1 MLKKYIV
8 LIIVG
13 VVLMV
18 NDSYGITQDERNFL
32 HACRYGQ
39 MYVIE
44 ELIDK
49 VNINVQDEEDG
60 FTPLMNAVTEGEIEV
75 VKILL
80 EHNADVIKIK
90 DNKGRNAFF
99 WAAVLDELEI
109 LKLFEKYNPDFNVSD
124 NYGSNV
130 FFFTRKKETVNY
142 FLQHGAD
149 INKKNKS
156 GRTPLIQHSLAY
168 ENQEHVKFLLEKGA
182 DINAQDNEGV
192 TTLMFA
198 VQTDKVQ
205 IIDICLS
212 ENADINI
219 KDNEGKTALFHTI
232 SSFGV
237 LENVKAMTEDMFGD
251 HAKTDYIKDYMN
263 QKKMEE
269 TDRAIRLI
277 KLLVSN
283 GADINT
289 QDNKG
294 NTLLMYA
301 IELRNEPL
309 INEILKLNPDVNI
322 KNKKGKTANDMA
334 KEYGYK
340 IVK

>member
-1 MLKKYIV
+1 MVKKYIV

-13 VVLMV
+13 VVFMV
-18 NDSYGITQDERNFL
+18 NASYGISQDEKNFL

-49 VNINVQDEEDG
+49 VNINVQDEEG
-60 FTPLMNAVTEGEIEV
+60 YTPLMNAITEGEIKV

-80 EHNADVIKIK
+80 EHNADVTKIK
-90 DNKGRNAFF
+90 DNSGRNAFF
-99 WAAVLDELEI
+99 WAAVLDELEM

-124 NYGSNV
+124 NYGSNAL
-130 FFFTRKKETVNY
+130 FFTRKAETVNY
-142 FLQHGAD
+142 LLKNGAD

-168 ENQEHVKFLLEKGA
+168 ENQDHVKFLLEKGA

-198 VQTDKVQ
+198 VQTDKTK

-212 ENADINI
+212 EKADINM
-219 KDNEGKTALFHTI
+219 KDKEGKTALFHTI
-232 SSFGV
+232 SSFGI
-237 LENVKAMTEDMFGD
+237 LENVKTMTENMFGD
-251 HAKTDYIKDYMN
+251 YAKTDYVKNYMN

-269 TDRAIRLI
+269 TDTAIRLI

-283 GADINT
+283 GADINA

-301 IELRNEPL
+301 IALRNESL

-322 KNKKGKTANDMA
+322 KNKEGKTANDMA

>member
-1 MLKKYIV
+1 MVKKYIV

-13 VVLMV
+13 VVFMV
-18 NDSYGITQDERNFL
+18 NASYGISQDEKNFL

-49 VNINVQDEEDG
+49 VNVNVQDEEG
-60 FTPLMNAVTEGEIEV
+60 FTPLMNAIREREIEI

-80 EHNADVIKIK
+80 EHNADVTKIK
-90 DNKGRNAFF
+90 DNSGRNAFF
-99 WAAVLDELEI
+99 WAAVLDELEM

-124 NYGSNV
+124 NYGSNAL
-130 FFFTRKKETVNY
+130 FFTRKAETVNY
-142 FLQHGAD
+142 LLKNGAD

-168 ENQEHVKFLLEKGA
+168 ENQDHVKFLLEKGA

-198 VQTDKVQ
+198 VQTDKTK

-212 ENADINI
+212 EKADINI

-232 SSFGV
+232 SSFGI
-237 LENVKAMTEDMFGD
+237 LENVKSMTENMFGD
-251 HAKTDYIKDYMN
+251 YAKTDYVKNYMN

-269 TDRAIRLI
+269 TDTAIRLI

-283 GADINT
+283 GADINA

-301 IELRNEPL
+301 IALRNEPL

-322 KNKKGKTANDMA
+322 KNKEGKTANDIA

>member
-1 MLKKYIV
+1 M
-8 LIIVG
+8 
-13 VVLMV
+13 
-18 NDSYGITQDERNFL
+18 
-32 HACRYGQ
+32 
-39 MYVIE
+39 
-44 ELIDK
+44 
-49 VNINVQDEEDG
+49 
-60 FTPLMNAVTEGEIEV
+60 
-75 VKILL
+75 
-80 EHNADVIKIK
+80 
-90 DNKGRNAFF
+90 
-99 WAAVLDELEI
+99 
-109 LKLFEKYNPDFNVSD
+109 SD

-142 FLQHGAD
+142 FLQHGSD

-156 GRTPLIQHSLAY
+156 GRTLLIQHSLAY

-198 VQTDKVQ
+198 VQTDKTK

-237 LENVKAMTEDMFGD
+237 LENVKSMTENMFGD
-251 HAKTDYIKDYMN
+251 YAKTDYIKDYMN

-269 TDRAIRLI
+269 TDTAIRLI

-283 GADINT
+283 GADINA

-301 IELRNEPL
+301 ITLRNEPL
-309 INEILKLNPDVNI
+309 INEILKLNPNVNI
-322 KNKKGKTANDMA
+322 KNKKGKTANDIS
-334 KEYGYK
+334 KECGYK
-340 IVK
+340 II

>member
-1 MLKKYIV
+1 MIKKYIV

-13 VVLMV
+13 VVFMA
-18 NDSYGITQDERNFL
+18 NASYGISQDEKNFL

-49 VNINVQDEEDG
+49 VNVNVQDEEG
-60 FTPLMNAVTEGEIEV
+60 FTPLMNAIREREIEI

-80 EHNADVIKIK
+80 EHNADVTKIK
-90 DNKGRNAFF
+90 DNSGRNAFF
-99 WAAVLDELEI
+99 WAAVLDELEM

-124 NYGSNV
+124 NYGSNAL
-130 FFFTRKKETVNY
+130 FFTRKAETVNY
-142 FLQHGAD
+142 LLKNGAD

-168 ENQEHVKFLLEKGA
+168 ENQDHVKFLLEKGA

-198 VQTDKVQ
+198 VQTDKTK

-212 ENADINI
+212 EKADINI

-232 SSFGV
+232 SSFGI
-237 LENVKAMTEDMFGD
+237 LENVKSMTENMFGD
-251 HAKTDYIKDYMN
+251 YAKTDYVKNYMN

-269 TDRAIRLI
+269 TDTAIRLI

-283 GADINT
+283 GADINA

-301 IELRNEPL
+301 IALRNEPL

-322 KNKKGKTANDMA
+322 KNKEGKTANDMA

-340 IVK
+340 IIK

>member
-1 MLKKYIV
+1 MVKKYIV

-13 VVLMV
+13 VVFMV
-18 NDSYGITQDERNFL
+18 NASYGISQDEKNFL

-49 VNINVQDEEDG
+49 VNINVQDEEG
-60 FTPLMNAVTEGEIEV
+60 YTPLMNAITEGEIEV

-80 EHNADVIKIK
+80 EHNADVTKIK
-90 DNKGRNAFF
+90 DNSGRNAFF
-99 WAAVLDELEI
+99 WAAVLDELEM
-109 LKLFEKYNPDFNVSD
+109 LKLFEKYNPDFNIAD
-124 NYGSNV
+124 NYGSNAL
-130 FFFTRKKETVNY
+130 FFTRKAETVNY
-142 FLQHGAD
+142 LLKNGAD

-168 ENQEHVKFLLEKGA
+168 ENQDHVKFLLEKGA

-198 VQTDKVQ
+198 VQTDKTK

-212 ENADINI
+212 EKADINM
-219 KDNEGKTALFHTI
+219 KDKEGKTALFHTI
-232 SSFGV
+232 SSFGI
-237 LENVKAMTEDMFGD
+237 LENVKSMTENMFGD
-251 HAKTDYIKDYMN
+251 HAKTDYIKNYMN

-269 TDRAIRLI
+269 TDTAIRLI

-283 GADINT
+283 GADINA

-301 IELRNEPL
+301 IALRNEPL

-322 KNKKGKTANDMA
+322 KNKEGKTANDMA

>member
-1 MLKKYIV
+1 MVKKYIV

-13 VVLMV
+13 VVFMV
-18 NDSYGITQDERNFL
+18 NASYGISQDEKNFL

-49 VNINVQDEEDG
+49 VNINVQDEEEG
-60 FTPLMNAVTEGEIEV
+60 YTPLMNAIREREIEI

-80 EHNADVIKIK
+80 EHNADVTKIK
-90 DNKGRNAFF
+90 DNSGRNAFF
-99 WAAVLDELEI
+99 WAAVLDELEM

-124 NYGSNV
+124 NYGSNAL
-130 FFFTRKKETVNY
+130 FFTRKAETVNY
-142 FLQHGAD
+142 LLKNGAD

-168 ENQEHVKFLLEKGA
+168 ENQDHVKFLLEKGA

-198 VQTDKVQ
+198 VQTDKTK

-212 ENADINI
+212 EKADINI

-232 SSFGV
+232 SSFGI
-237 LENVKAMTEDMFGD
+237 LENVKSMTENMFGD
-251 HAKTDYIKDYMN
+251 YARTDYVKNYMN

-269 TDRAIRLI
+269 TDTAIRLI

-283 GADINT
+283 GADINA

-301 IELRNEPL
+301 IALRNEPL

-322 KNKKGKTANDMA
+322 KNKEGKTANDIA

>member
-1 MLKKYIV
+1 MVKKYIV

-13 VVLMV
+13 VVFMV
-18 NDSYGITQDERNFL
+18 NVSYGISQDEKNFL

-49 VNINVQDEEDG
+49 VNINVQDEEEG
-60 FTPLMNAVTEGEIEV
+60 YTPLMNAIRGREIEA

-80 EHNADVIKIK
+80 EHNADVTKIK
-90 DNKGRNAFF
+90 DNSGRNAFF
-99 WAAVLDELEI
+99 WAAVLDELEM
-109 LKLFEKYNPDFNVSD
+109 LKLFEKYNPDYNESD
-124 NYGSNV
+124 NYDANAL
-130 FFFTRKKETVNY
+130 FFTRKAETVNY
-142 FLQHGAD
+142 LLKNGAD

-168 ENQEHVKFLLEKGA
+168 ENQDHVKFLLEKGA

-198 VQTDKVQ
+198 VQTDKTK

-212 ENADINI
+212 EKADINI
-219 KDNEGKTALFHTI
+219 KNNEGKTALFHTI
-232 SSFGV
+232 SSFGI
-237 LENVKAMTEDMFGD
+237 LENVKSMTENMFGD
-251 HAKTDYIKDYMN
+251 HARTDYVKNYMN

-269 TDRAIRLI
+269 TDTAIRLI

-283 GADINT
+283 GADINA

-301 IELRNEPL
+301 IALRNEPL

-322 KNKKGKTANDMA
+322 KNKEGKTANDIA

>member
-1 MLKKYIV
+1 
-8 LIIVG
+8 
-13 VVLMV
+13 MV
-18 NDSYGITQDERNFL
+18 NASYGISQDEKNFL

-49 VNINVQDEEDG
+49 VNINVQDEEEG
-60 FTPLMNAVTEGEIEV
+60 YTPLMNAIREREIEI

-80 EHNADVIKIK
+80 EHNADVTKIK
-90 DNKGRNAFF
+90 DNSGRNAFF
-99 WAAVLDELEI
+99 WAAVLDELEM
-109 LKLFEKYNPDFNVSD
+109 LKLFEKYNPDYNESD
-124 NYGSNV
+124 NYGSNAL
-130 FFFTRKKETVNY
+130 FFTRKAETVNY
-142 FLQHGAD
+142 LLKNGAD

-168 ENQEHVKFLLEKGA
+168 ENQDHVKFLLEKGA

-198 VQTDKVQ
+198 VQTDKTK

-212 ENADINI
+212 EKADINI

-232 SSFGV
+232 SSFGI
-237 LENVKAMTEDMFGD
+237 LENVKSMTENMFGD
-251 HAKTDYIKDYMN
+251 YARTDYVKNYMN

-269 TDRAIRLI
+269 TDTAIRLI

-283 GADINT
+283 GADINA

-301 IELRNEPL
+301 IALRNEPL

-322 KNKKGKTANDMA
+322 KNKEGKTANDIA

>member
-1 MLKKYIV
+1 MIKKYIV

-13 VVLMV
+13 VVFMV
-18 NDSYGITQDERNFL
+18 NASYGISQDEKNFL

-49 VNINVQDEEDG
+49 VNINVQDEEEG
-60 FTPLMNAVTEGEIEV
+60 YTPLMNAIRGREIEA

-80 EHNADVIKIK
+80 EHNADVTKIK
-90 DNKGRNAFF
+90 DNSGRNAFF
-99 WAAVLDELEI
+99 WAAVLDELEM
-109 LKLFEKYNPDFNVSD
+109 LKLFEKYNPDYNESD
-124 NYGSNV
+124 NYDSNAL
-130 FFFTRKKETVNY
+130 FFTRKAETVNY
-142 FLQHGAD
+142 LLKNGAD

-168 ENQEHVKFLLEKGA
+168 ENQDHVKFLLEKGA
-182 DINAQDNEGV
+182 YINAQDNEGV

-198 VQTDKVQ
+198 VQTDKTK

-212 ENADINI
+212 EKADINI

-232 SSFGV
+232 SSFGI
-237 LENVKAMTEDMFGD
+237 LENVKSMTDNMFGD
-251 HAKTDYIKDYMN
+251 YARTDYVKNYMN

-269 TDRAIRLI
+269 TDTAIRLI

-283 GADINT
+283 GADINA

-301 IELRNEPL
+301 IALRNEPL

-322 KNKKGKTANDMA
+322 KNKEGKTANDIA

>member
-13 VVLMV
+13 IVLMV
-18 NDSYGITQDERNFL
+18 NISYGISQDERNFL
-32 HACRYGQ
+32 SACHYG
-39 MYVIE
+39 YIDVIE
-44 ELIDK
+44 KLIDK
-49 VNINVQDEEDG
+49 VNINVQDEEKG
-60 FTPLMNAVTEGEIEV
+60 YTPLINAIRGRKIET

-80 EHNADVIKIK
+80 EHNADVTKIK
-90 DNKGRNAFF
+90 SNNGRNAFF
-99 WAAVLDELEI
+99 WAAALDELEM
-109 LKLFEKYNPDFNVSD
+109 LKLFEKYNPDFNTVD
-124 NYGSNV
+124 NDGATALFYASEI
-130 FFFTRKKETVNY
+130 ETMDYLIKNGIDV
-142 FLQHGAD
+142 
-149 INKKNKS
+149 NKKDIT

-168 ENQEHVKFLLEKGA
+168 ENQDHVKFLLEKGA

-198 VQTDKVQ
+198 VQTDKTK

-212 ENADINI
+212 EKADINI

-232 SSFGV
+232 SSFGI
-237 LENVKAMTEDMFGD
+237 LENVKAMTENMFGD
-251 HAKTDYIKDYMN
+251 YAKTDYIKNYMN

-269 TDRAIRLI
+269 TDTAIRLI

-283 GADINT
+283 GADINA

-301 IELRNEPL
+301 IALRNEPL

-322 KNKKGKTANDMA
+322 KNKEGKTANDIASM
-334 KEYGYK
+334 YGYK

>member
-1 MLKKYIV
+1 MVKKYIV

-13 VVLMV
+13 VVFMA
-18 NDSYGITQDERNFL
+18 NSSYGISQDEKNFL

-49 VNINVQDEEDG
+49 VNINVQDEEG
-60 FTPLMNAVTEGEIEV
+60 YTPLMNAITEGEIEI

-90 DNKGRNAFF
+90 DNSGRNAFF
-99 WAAVLDELEI
+99 LAAVLDELEM

-130 FFFTRKKETVNY
+130 FFFTRKVETVNY

-149 INKKNKS
+149 INKRNKS

-168 ENQEHVKFLLEKGA
+168 ENQDHVKFLLEKGA
-182 DINAQDNEGV
+182 DINAQDN
-192 TTLMFA
+192 
-198 VQTDKVQ
+198 
-205 IIDICLS
+205 
-212 ENADINI
+212 
-219 KDNEGKTALFHTI
+219 
-232 SSFGV
+232 
-237 LENVKAMTEDMFGD
+237 
-251 HAKTDYIKDYMN
+251 
-263 QKKMEE
+263 
-269 TDRAIRLI
+269 
-277 KLLVSN
+277 
-283 GADINT
+283 
-289 QDNKG
+289 KG

-301 IELRNEPL
+301 IALRNEPL

-322 KNKKGKTANDMA
+322 KNKEGKTANDMA

>member
-1 MLKKYIV
+1 MIKKYIV

-13 VVLMV
+13 VVFMV
-18 NDSYGITQDERNFL
+18 NASYGISQDEKNFL

-49 VNINVQDEEDG
+49 VNINVQDEEEG
-60 FTPLMNAVTEGEIEV
+60 YTPLMNAIREREIEA

-80 EHNADVIKIK
+80 EHNADVTKIK
-90 DNKGRNAFF
+90 DNSGRNAFF
-99 WAAVLDELEI
+99 WAAVLDELEM
-109 LKLFEKYNPDFNVSD
+109 LKLFEKYNPDYNESD
-124 NYGSNV
+124 NYGSNAL
-130 FFFTRKKETVNY
+130 FFTRKVETVNY
-142 FLQHGAD
+142 LLKNGAD

-168 ENQEHVKFLLEKGA
+168 ENQDHVKFLLEKGA

-192 TTLMFA
+192 RTLMFA
-198 VQTDKVQ
+198 VQTDKTK

-212 ENADINI
+212 EKADINI

-232 SSFGV
+232 SSFGI
-237 LENVKAMTEDMFGD
+237 LENVKSMTENMFGD
-251 HAKTDYIKDYMN
+251 YARTDYVKNYMN

-269 TDRAIRLI
+269 TDTAIRLI

-283 GADINT
+283 GADINA

-301 IELRNEPL
+301 IALRNEPL

-322 KNKKGKTANDMA
+322 KNKEGKTANDIA

>member
-1 MLKKYIV
+1 
-8 LIIVG
+8 
-13 VVLMV
+13 MV

-182 DINAQDNEGV
+182 DINAQDNEG
-192 TTLMFA
+192 
-198 VQTDKVQ
+198 
-205 IIDICLS
+205 
-212 ENADINI
+212 
-219 KDNEGKTALFHTI
+219 KTALFHTI

-283 GADINT
+283 GADINA

>member
-1 MLKKYIV
+1 
-8 LIIVG
+8 
-13 VVLMV
+13 MV
-18 NDSYGITQDERNFL
+18 NASYGISQDEKNFL

-49 VNINVQDEEDG
+49 VNINVQDEEEG
-60 FTPLMNAVTEGEIEV
+60 YTPLMNAIRGREIEA

-80 EHNADVIKIK
+80 EHNADVTKIK
-90 DNKGRNAFF
+90 DNSGRNAFF
-99 WAAVLDELEI
+99 WAAVLDELEM
-109 LKLFEKYNPDFNVSD
+109 LKLFEKYNPDYNESD
-124 NYGSNV
+124 NYGSNAL
-130 FFFTRKKETVNY
+130 FFTRKAETVNY
-142 FLQHGAD
+142 LLKNGAD

-168 ENQEHVKFLLEKGA
+168 ENQDHVKFLLEKGA
-182 DINAQDNEGV
+182 YINAQDNEGV

-198 VQTDKVQ
+198 VQTDKTK

-212 ENADINI
+212 EKADINI

-232 SSFGV
+232 SSFGI
-237 LENVKAMTEDMFGD
+237 LENVKSMTDNMFGD
-251 HAKTDYIKDYMN
+251 YARTDYVKNYMN

-269 TDRAIRLI
+269 TDTAIRLI

-283 GADINT
+283 GADINA

-301 IELRNEPL
+301 IALRNEPL

-322 KNKKGKTANDMA
+322 KNKEGKTANDIA

>member
-142 FLQHGAD
+142 FLQHGSD

-182 DINAQDNEGV
+182 DINA
-192 TTLMFA
+192 
-198 VQTDKVQ
+198 
-205 IIDICLS
+205 
-212 ENADINI
+212 
-219 KDNEGKTALFHTI
+219 
-232 SSFGV
+232 
-237 LENVKAMTEDMFGD
+237 
-251 HAKTDYIKDYMN
+251 
-263 QKKMEE
+263 
-269 TDRAIRLI
+269 
-277 KLLVSN
+277 
-283 GADINT
+283 
-289 QDNKG
+289 
-294 NTLLMYA
+294 
-301 IELRNEPL
+301 
-309 INEILKLNPDVNI
+309 
-322 KNKKGKTANDMA
+322 
-334 KEYGYK
+334 
-340 IVK
+340 

>member
-1 MLKKYIV
+1 MIKKYIV

-13 VVLMV
+13 VVFMV
-18 NDSYGITQDERNFL
+18 NASYGISQDEKNFL

-49 VNINVQDEEDG
+49 VNINVQDEEEG
-60 FTPLMNAVTEGEIEV
+60 YTPLMNAIREREIEA

-80 EHNADVIKIK
+80 EHNADVTKIK
-90 DNKGRNAFF
+90 DNSGRNAFF
-99 WAAVLDELEI
+99 WAAVLDELEM
-109 LKLFEKYNPDFNVSD
+109 LKLFEKYNPDYNESD
-124 NYGSNV
+124 NYGSNAL
-130 FFFTRKKETVNY
+130 FFTRKVETVNY
-142 FLQHGAD
+142 LLKNGAD

-168 ENQEHVKFLLEKGA
+168 ENQDHVKFLLEKGA

-198 VQTDKVQ
+198 VQTDKTK

-212 ENADINI
+212 EKADINI

-232 SSFGV
+232 SSFGI
-237 LENVKAMTEDMFGD
+237 LENVKSMTENMFGD
-251 HAKTDYIKDYMN
+251 YARTDYVKNYMN

-269 TDRAIRLI
+269 TDTAIRLI

-283 GADINT
+283 GADINA

-301 IELRNEPL
+301 IALRNEPL

-322 KNKKGKTANDMA
+322 KNKEGKTANDIA

>member
-1 MLKKYIV
+1 MIKKYIV

-13 VVLMV
+13 VVFMV
-18 NDSYGITQDERNFL
+18 NASYGISQDEKNFL

-49 VNINVQDEEDG
+49 VNINVQDEEEG
-60 FTPLMNAVTEGEIEV
+60 YTPLMNAIRGREIEA

-80 EHNADVIKIK
+80 EHNADVTKIK
-90 DNKGRNAFF
+90 DNSGRNAFF
-99 WAAVLDELEI
+99 WAAVLDELEM
-109 LKLFEKYNPDFNVSD
+109 LKLFEKYNPDYNESD
-124 NYGSNV
+124 NYGSNAL
-130 FFFTRKKETVNY
+130 FFTRKVETVNY
-142 FLQHGAD
+142 LLKNGAD

-168 ENQEHVKFLLEKGA
+168 ENQDHVKFLLEKGA

-198 VQTDKVQ
+198 VQTDKTK

-212 ENADINI
+212 EKADINI

-232 SSFGV
+232 SSFGI
-237 LENVKAMTEDMFGD
+237 LENVKSMTENMFGD
-251 HAKTDYIKDYMN
+251 YARTDYVKNYMN

-269 TDRAIRLI
+269 TDTAIRLI

-283 GADINT
+283 GADINA

-301 IELRNEPL
+301 IALRNEPL

-322 KNKKGKTANDMA
+322 KNKEGKTANDIA

>member
-1 MLKKYIV
+1 MVKKYIV

-13 VVLMV
+13 VVFMV
-18 NDSYGITQDERNFL
+18 NASYGISQDEKNFL

-49 VNINVQDEEDG
+49 VNINVQDEEEG
-60 FTPLMNAVTEGEIEV
+60 YTPLMNAIREREIEI

-80 EHNADVIKIK
+80 EHNADVTKIK
-90 DNKGRNAFF
+90 DNSGRNAFF
-99 WAAVLDELEI
+99 WAAVLDELEM
-109 LKLFEKYNPDFNVSD
+109 LKLFEKYNPDYNESD
-124 NYGSNV
+124 NYGSNAL
-130 FFFTRKKETVNY
+130 FFTRKAETVNY
-142 FLQHGAD
+142 LLKNGAD

-168 ENQEHVKFLLEKGA
+168 ENQDHVKFLLEKGA

-198 VQTDKVQ
+198 VQTDKTK

-212 ENADINI
+212 EKADINI

-232 SSFGV
+232 SSFGI
-237 LENVKAMTEDMFGD
+237 LENVKSMTENMFGD
-251 HAKTDYIKDYMN
+251 YARTDYVKNYMN

-269 TDRAIRLI
+269 TDTAIRLI

-283 GADINT
+283 GADINA

-301 IELRNEPL
+301 IALRNEPL

-322 KNKKGKTANDMA
+322 KNKEGKTANDIA

>member
-109 LKLFEKYNPDFNVSD
+109 LKLFE
-124 NYGSNV
+124 
-130 FFFTRKKETVNY
+130 
-142 FLQHGAD
+142 
-149 INKKNKS
+149 
-156 GRTPLIQHSLAY
+156 
-168 ENQEHVKFLLEKGA
+168 
-182 DINAQDNEGV
+182 
-192 TTLMFA
+192 
-198 VQTDKVQ
+198 
-205 IIDICLS
+205 
-212 ENADINI
+212 
-219 KDNEGKTALFHTI
+219 
-232 SSFGV
+232 
-237 LENVKAMTEDMFGD
+237 
-251 HAKTDYIKDYMN
+251 
-263 QKKMEE
+263 
-269 TDRAIRLI
+269 
-277 KLLVSN
+277 
-283 GADINT
+283 
-289 QDNKG
+289 
-294 NTLLMYA
+294 
-301 IELRNEPL
+301 
-309 INEILKLNPDVNI
+309 
-322 KNKKGKTANDMA
+322 
-334 KEYGYK
+334 
-340 IVK
+340 

>member
-1 MLKKYIV
+1 MIKKYIV

-13 VVLMV
+13 VVFMV
-18 NDSYGITQDERNFL
+18 NASYGISQDEKNFL

-49 VNINVQDEEDG
+49 VNINVQDEEEG
-60 FTPLMNAVTEGEIEV
+60 YTPLMNAIRGREIEA

-80 EHNADVIKIK
+80 EHNADVTKIK
-90 DNKGRNAFF
+90 DNSGRNAFF
-99 WAAVLDELEI
+99 WAAVLDELEM
-109 LKLFEKYNPDFNVSD
+109 LKLFEKYNPDYNESD
-124 NYGSNV
+124 NYGSNAL
-130 FFFTRKKETVNY
+130 FFTRKAETVNY
-142 FLQHGAD
+142 LLKNGAD

-168 ENQEHVKFLLEKGA
+168 ENQDHVKFLLEKGA
-182 DINAQDNEGV
+182 YINAQDNEGV

-198 VQTDKVQ
+198 VQTDKTK

-212 ENADINI
+212 EKADINI

-232 SSFGV
+232 SSFGI
-237 LENVKAMTEDMFGD
+237 LENVKSMTDNMFGD
-251 HAKTDYIKDYMN
+251 YARTDYVKNYMN

-269 TDRAIRLI
+269 TDTAIRLI

-283 GADINT
+283 GADINA

-301 IELRNEPL
+301 IALRNEPL
-309 INEILKLNPDVNI
+309 INDILKLNPDVNI
-322 KNKKGKTANDMA
+322 KNKEGKTANDIA

>member
-1 MLKKYIV
+1 
-8 LIIVG
+8 
-13 VVLMV
+13 
-18 NDSYGITQDERNFL
+18 
-32 HACRYGQ
+32 

-49 VNINVQDEEDG
+49 VNVNVQDEEG
-60 FTPLMNAVTEGEIEV
+60 FTPLMNAIREREIEI

-80 EHNADVIKIK
+80 EHNADVTKIK
-90 DNKGRNAFF
+90 DNSGRNAFF
-99 WAAVLDELEI
+99 WAAVLDELEM

-124 NYGSNV
+124 NYGSNAL
-130 FFFTRKKETVNY
+130 FFTRKAETVNY
-142 FLQHGAD
+142 LLKNGAD

-168 ENQEHVKFLLEKGA
+168 ENQDHVKFLLEKGA

-198 VQTDKVQ
+198 VQTDKTK

-212 ENADINI
+212 EKADINI

-232 SSFGV
+232 SSFGI
-237 LENVKAMTEDMFGD
+237 LENVKSMTENMFGD
-251 HAKTDYIKDYMN
+251 YAKTDYVKNYMN

-269 TDRAIRLI
+269 TDTAIRLI

-283 GADINT
+283 GADINA

-301 IELRNEPL
+301 IALRNEPL

-322 KNKKGKTANDMA
+322 KNKEGKTANDIA

>member
-1 MLKKYIV
+1 MVKKYIV

-13 VVLMV
+13 VVFMA
-18 NDSYGITQDERNFL
+18 NASYGISQDEKNFL

-49 VNINVQDEEDG
+49 VNINVQDEEG
-60 FTPLMNAVTEGEIEV
+60 FTPLMNAITEGEIEI

-90 DNKGRNAFF
+90 DNSGRNAFF
-99 WAAVLDELEI
+99 LAAVLDELEM

-130 FFFTRKKETVNY
+130 FFFTRKVETVNY

-149 INKKNKS
+149 INKRNKS

-168 ENQEHVKFLLEKGA
+168 ENQDHVKFLLEKGA

-198 VQTDKVQ
+198 VQTDKTK

-212 ENADINI
+212 EKADINI

-232 SSFGV
+232 SSFGI
-237 LENVKAMTEDMFGD
+237 LENVKAMTENMFGD
-251 HAKTDYIKDYMN
+251 YAKTDYIK
-263 QKKMEE
+263 
-269 TDRAIRLI
+269 II
-277 KLLVSN
+277 
-283 GADINT
+283 
-289 QDNKG
+289 
-294 NTLLMYA
+294 
-301 IELRNEPL
+301 
-309 INEILKLNPDVNI
+309 
-322 KNKKGKTANDMA
+322 
-334 KEYGYK
+334 
-340 IVK
+340 

>member
-1 MLKKYIV
+1 MIKKYIV

-13 VVLMV
+13 VVFMV
-18 NDSYGITQDERNFL
+18 NASYGISQDEKNFL

-49 VNINVQDEEDG
+49 VNINVQDEEEG
-60 FTPLMNAVTEGEIEV
+60 YTPLMNAIRGREIEA

-80 EHNADVIKIK
+80 EHNADVTKIK
-90 DNKGRNAFF
+90 DNSGRNAFF
-99 WAAVLDELEI
+99 WAAVLDELEM
-109 LKLFEKYNPDFNVSD
+109 LKLFEKYNPDYNESD
-124 NYGSNV
+124 NYGSNAL
-130 FFFTRKKETVNY
+130 FFTRKAETVNY
-142 FLQHGAD
+142 LLKNGAD

-168 ENQEHVKFLLEKGA
+168 ENQDHVKFLLEKGA
-182 DINAQDNEGV
+182 YINAQDNEGV

-198 VQTDKVQ
+198 VQTDKTK

-212 ENADINI
+212 EKADINI

-232 SSFGV
+232 SSFGI
-237 LENVKAMTEDMFGD
+237 LENVKSMTDNMFGD
-251 HAKTDYIKDYMN
+251 YARTDYVKNYMN

-269 TDRAIRLI
+269 TDTAIRLI

-283 GADINT
+283 GADINA

-301 IELRNEPL
+301 IALRNEPL

-322 KNKKGKTANDMA
+322 KNKEGKTANDIA